1 MGQEILSRIDRE
13 IERHKKNG
21 DGYIAFKLNALVD
34 KDCIQSLYRASQ
46 AGVKVNLQVRAI
58 CGLRPGVKDV
68 SENITVTSI
77 VGRFLEHTRIFY
89 FHNGGNSEL
98 FVGSADLMPRNL
110 YRRVEVLF
118 PIEDTRLRDIVR
130 RDILEVHLRDNVQ
143 ARRLLSDG
151 SYERIKVKDKDP
163 EINSQRI
170 MLEKRGAWLNEE

>member
-1 MGQEILSRIDRE
+1 
-13 IERHKKNG
+13 
-21 DGYIAFKLNALVD
+21 
-34 KDCIQSLYRASQ
+34 
-46 AGVKVNLQVRAI
+46 VKVNLQVRAI
-58 CGLRPGVKDV
+58 CCLRPGIKDV

-130 RDILEVHLRDNVQ
+130 RDILEVHLHDNIQ

-170 MLEKRGAWLNEE
+170 MLEKRGAWLSEEPVIIAK